1 MLGIVLRL
9 GVSALAVW
17 LSTLIIPGI
26 KVTAETTWGT
36 VGTLVLIALIF
47 GAVNAVL
54 KPIIKVVGCAFYV
67 VTLGL
72 IALVVNG
79 LLFLLVS
86 LIAGW
91 LDIPFHVSNFWPS
104 AVLGALFVG
113 VVSWILGLVV
123 KDRGDKPKRLPPPP
137 PPPPRSVPPR
147 GPDPY
152 PRSTGGR

>member
-9 GVSALAVW
+9 AISALALW

-26 KVTAETTWGT
+26 NVTAQTTWGT
-36 VGTLVLIALIF
+36 VGTLVLVALIF
-47 GAVNAVL
+47 GVVNAVL

-86 LIAGW
+86 VIAGW
-91 LDIPFHVSNFWPS
+91 LNIPFHVDDFWPD
-104 AVLGALFVG
+104 AVLGALLVG
-113 VVSWILGLVV
+113 IVSWLLNLFI
-123 KDRGDKPKRLPPPP
+123 KDRPDEKPVMIRK
-137 PPPPRSVPPR
+137 
-147 GPDPY
+147 G
-152 PRSTGGR
+152 

>member
-1 MLGIVLRL
+1 VRAARDCDTITPMLGIVLRL
-9 GVSALAVW
+9 AISALALW

-26 KVTAETTWGT
+26 NVTAQTTWGT
-36 VGTLVLIALIF
+36 VGTLVLVALIF
-47 GAVNAVL
+47 GVVNAVL

-91 LDIPFHVSNFWPS
+91 LNIPFHVDDFWPD
-104 AVLGALFVG
+104 AVLGALLVG
-113 VVSWILGLVV
+113 IVSWLLNLFI
-123 KDRGDKPKRLPPPP
+123 KDRSDEKPVVIR
-137 PPPPRSVPPR
+137 R
-147 GPDPY
+147 G
-152 PRSTGGR
+152 

>member
-26 KVTAETTWGT
+26 NVTAQTTWGT
-36 VGTLVLIALIF
+36 VGTLVLVALIF
-47 GAVNAVL
+47 GGVNTVL
-54 KPIIKVVGCAFYV
+54 KPIVKVVGCAFYV

-79 LLFLLVS
+79 ALFLLVS
-86 LIAGW
+86 LISGW
-91 LDIPFHVSNFWPS
+91 LNIPFHVDHFWPS

-113 VVSWILGLVV
+113 IVSWVLGLVV
-123 KDRGDKPKRLPPPP
+123 KDRSDKKPSPPPPP
-137 PPPPRSVPPR
+137 PPPPRPN
-147 GPDPY
+147 PY
-152 PRSTGGR
+152 PRTTYR